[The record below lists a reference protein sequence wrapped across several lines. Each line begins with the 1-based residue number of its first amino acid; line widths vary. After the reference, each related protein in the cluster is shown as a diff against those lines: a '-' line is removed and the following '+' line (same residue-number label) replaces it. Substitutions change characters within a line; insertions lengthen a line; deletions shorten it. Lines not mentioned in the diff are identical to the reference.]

1 MNPQPSQTINWRTTV
16 TRVIYKYELRPW
28 TLFLDVPKG
37 ATVLSVGTQEPESI
51 VAWLLVDPDAPRV
64 SRMLAAL
71 PTGVELPYAYEGTTF
86 VGTVQMA
93 DGLVFHVF
101 DGGEQ

>member
-1 MNPQPSQTINWRTTV
+1 V
-16 TRVIYKYELRPW
+16 KRVIYKYELRP
-28 TLFLDVPKG
+28 LSFARVPKG
-37 ATVLSVGTQEPESI
+37 AKVLAAGAQGEEI
-51 VAWLLVDPDAPRV
+51 VAWLLVDPDAPHV
-64 SRMLAAL
+64 SRMLAAH
-71 PTGVELPYAYEGTTF
+71 PTGVELPHAFNDCEF